1 MIKLRQAITPEVEA
15 VAALIADPSRALM
28 LQALADGRARPAGE
42 LARFAGVSPQT
53 ASAHLSRL
61 LAGRLLAVHQQ
72 GRHRYYRLRDQRV
85 AEILE
90 LMAALTLSSI
100 KGLPGAAGPSSRD
113 LRFARSCYK
122 HLAGRVGVAI
132 TEALCAKGFLR
143 EENDGYELLPGGER
157 WFAAMEIDPYATRS
171 GPLTRRCLDWS
182 ERRYHLGGSL
192 GSALATRLLE
202 LQWLTRR
209 REPRTLRLTE
219 RGRQMLRS
227 ELSLE
232 FRERLC

>member
-1 MIKLRQAITPEVEA
+1 MNLRQAIIPGVGA

-28 LQALADGRARPAGE
+28 LQALADARALPAGE

-53 ASAHLSRL
+53 ASTHLSRL
-61 LAGRLLAVHQQ
+61 LAGQLLVVHQQ
-72 GRHRYYRLRDQRV
+72 GRHRYYRLRDRRV
-85 AEILE
+85 AELLE
-90 LMAALTLSSI
+90 LMASLAPAAVAGSR
-100 KGLPGAAGPSSRD
+100 PGADRATRN
-113 LRFARSCYK
+113 LRFARTCYK
-122 HLAGRVGVAI
+122 HLAGHVGVAI
-132 TEALCAKGFLR
+132 TEALCTKGYLQ
-143 EENDGYELLPGGER
+143 EDNDGYELLPGGKQ
-157 WFAAMEIDPYATRS
+157 WFAAMEIDLHATHS

-192 GSALATRLLE
+192 GGALATRLLE

-219 RGRQMLRS
+219 RGRQMLRR

-232 FRERLC
+232 FRDAMAF